1 MSFLQDMFRA
11 LKHDNYRYFFLGQ
24 VATLIGMWMQSIAL
38 SWLIYR
44 LTGSSTQLGL
54 VNFCNQLPVLLL
66 VSLGGIV
73 ADRYD
78 RRRIVIRT
86 QATCMFLSALLA
98 FLTLSDLIQVW
109 HLYCVAIAYGLTQAF
124 DMPARQALVVELV
137 GKEDLPNAI
146 ILNSSMINGARL
158 IGPAVAG
165 FVIEYVGEGWCFAI
179 NSASYIGVLS
189 GLFAMKLAS
198 HLYDQDSAPLQH
210 YKEGLHF
217 VFGNFPVLAILFMLG
232 SISLLAAPQVVLMPA
247 VVKDVLHGDA
257 NTMGYLM
264 TMSGVGAFVGALALA
279 LKKKAAGMENI
290 IAGCMLACGV
300 TFIIFGHSKTIW
312 FSMLLMAPI
321 GLSIMGQMATSNTLI
336 QTLVPDHL
344 RGQIMSFHAMM
355 FMGGSPVG
363 ALLSGWA
370 AEQIGIPLTF
380 TIAGCLML
388 AIGLTFCF
396 QLRRFKVLSARL
408 LTRTERINALQL
420 CCKAQLENPNL

>member
-1 MSFLQDMFRA
+1 MNFLQDMFRA

>member
-165 FVIEYVGEGWCFAI
+165 FVIEYVIYNFIRSLGADIKIVSVILNISE
-179 NSASYIGVLS
+179 YISV
-189 GLFAMKLAS
+189 
-198 HLYDQDSAPLQH
+198 
-210 YKEGLHF
+210 
-217 VFGNFPVLAILFMLG
+217 
-232 SISLLAAPQVVLMPA
+232 
-247 VVKDVLHGDA
+247 
-257 NTMGYLM
+257 
-264 TMSGVGAFVGALALA
+264 
-279 LKKKAAGMENI
+279 I
-290 IAGCMLACGV
+290 IYR
-300 TFIIFGHSKTIW
+300 
-312 FSMLLMAPI
+312 
-321 GLSIMGQMATSNTLI
+321 Q
-336 QTLVPDHL
+336 
-344 RGQIMSFHAMM
+344 
-355 FMGGSPVG
+355 
-363 ALLSGWA
+363 
-370 AEQIGIPLTF
+370 
-380 TIAGCLML
+380 
-388 AIGLTFCF
+388 
-396 QLRRFKVLSARL
+396 
-408 LTRTERINALQL
+408 
-420 CCKAQLENPNL
+420 